1 VPGIYKTVIP
11 KSNIHVD
18 SNRLNNFFSSLT
30 FIIRLHLNIITM
42 SESTVSKKI
51 KNLPPETKQQ
61 AQDFV
66 DFLYER
72 YVKDETKKSEKK
84 SILES
89 SFFVLWKDREDMQ
102 DSTACET

>member
-1 VPGIYKTVIP
+1 
-11 KSNIHVD
+11 
-18 SNRLNNFFSSLT
+18 
-30 FIIRLHLNIITM
+30 M

-51 KNLPPETKQQ
+51 KKLPPEAKQQ

-89 SFFVLWKDREDMQ
+89 SFFGLWKDREDMQ
-102 DSTACET
+102 DSSEWVRKVRKSQWSNP